1 MIRMFSWIFAAVTI
15 PLAALPEPAIAH
27 DPAGI
32 WLTKDGAAKVR
43 LFNCGEALCG
53 SIMWLAQSVDAETG
67 KPQADKLNADP
78 QLRSRPVVGIK
89 VVLDMQRMTED
100 NIFLGRVY
108 NPEDGNTYNGSVE
121 LLDPAR
127 LKVTGCVAIHCQSE
141 IWTRSY

>member
-1 MIRMFSWIFAAVTI
+1 MTRMFFWIFAAVTI
-15 PLAALPEPAIAH
+15 ALAALPEPANAY
-27 DPAGI
+27 DPTGI

-53 SIMWLAQSVDAETG
+53 SIVWLAQPLDTDDG
-67 KPQADKLNADP
+67 KPQTDRLNADR
-78 QLRSRPVVGIK
+78 QLRNRPVVGIK

-100 NIFLGRVY
+100 NIFLGRIY

-127 LKVTGCVAIHCQSE
+127 LKVTGCVAIHCQTE